1 MLGRISL
8 GKRLTNGMLLCSA
21 LFALL
26 VANLTM
32 IMVVQ
37 ADSYQTM
44 PGNNHTLA
52 KEAKS
57 ERGTISTYDG
67 IVLARSAVHD
77 DGSYERI
84 YPAGD
89 LATHV
94 VGYVS
99 QQYGTSGIEASYNET
114 LKGQESF
121 ASWTD
126 VLNDMAGVGTAGNDV
141 TLTINSKI
149 QQAAQDALAGNKGA
163 AVVMDPKTGAILAL
177 ASAPTYDAADFEQ
190 VIAQANSGTAETS
203 LINRATGTLYA
214 PGSTFKMVTLAT
226 AIEDDVARE
235 STTFSSPG
243 TITIGN
249 ATLSNFNK
257 TSYGTQTLE
266 QATWWS
272 ANTVYGQLGV
282 QMGADKLVEGAE
294 RFGFNQDLDF
304 PIVMYTS
311 LMADP
316 SEMTE
321 WETAWAAAGEPVNP
335 MNHESPAGPQATV
348 LQMAMV
354 GSAIANDGVEMKPYL
369 VDGVYNANGQR
380 SFTAQPEKLRT
391 SISSDTAKRVRDILK
406 GVVKQGTGTAAQIN
420 GVEVAG
426 KTGTAEKANSN
437 DSWFVGMAPAD
448 NAGVVVAVVIEDGD
462 EGVGTQKAH
471 DILQTA
477 LEVQG
482 LI

>member
-1 MLGRISL
+1 M
-8 GKRLTNGMLLCSA
+8 CS
-21 LFALL
+21 
-26 VANLTM
+26 
-32 IMVVQ
+32 
-37 ADSYQTM
+37 S
-44 PGNNHTLA
+44 
-52 KEAKS
+52 
-57 ERGTISTYDG
+57 
-67 IVLARSAVHD
+67 
-77 DGSYERI
+77 
-84 YPAGD
+84 D
-89 LATHV
+89 L
-94 VGYVS
+94 
-99 QQYGTSGIEASYNET
+99 
-114 LKGQESF
+114 
-121 ASWTD
+121 
-126 VLNDMAGVGTAGNDV
+126 
-141 TLTINSKI
+141 
-149 QQAAQDALAGNKGA
+149 
-163 AVVMDPKTGAILAL
+163 ILAL

-249 ATLSNFNK
+249 ATVSNFNK
-257 TSYGTQTLE
+257 TSYGMQTLE